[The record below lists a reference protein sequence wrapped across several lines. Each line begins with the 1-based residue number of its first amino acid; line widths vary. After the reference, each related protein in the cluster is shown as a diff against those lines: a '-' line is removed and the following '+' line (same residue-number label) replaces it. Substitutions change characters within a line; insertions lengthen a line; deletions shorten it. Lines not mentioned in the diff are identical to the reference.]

1 MATKQT
7 ATLEAIVYLAPLPL
21 LVAAVLMVI
30 EKELRRHQAVQVVA
44 VVAITRLLADL
55 EQQGKATLVLLEG
68 AHPRAAVVA
77 VQVRQV
83 LLKMAESVL
92 LLALM
97 ELALIVLAA
106 VAVQHLELVE
116 MVAVRQELHQAI

>member
-1 MATKQT
+1 
-7 ATLEAIVYLAPLPL
+7 
-21 LVAAVLMVI
+21 MVI

-92 LLALM
+92 LLASM
-97 ELALIVLAA
+97 ELALFVLVA